1 MEAEKA
7 GSRGPD
13 WNKRCCVGGV
23 LGGDVMVPSRT
34 YYLISQSISAQHEN
48 DHTVLRG
55 GNEGLW
61 LSKSWYGGDWGAARC
76 RLSE

>member
-1 MEAEKA
+1 VEAEKA

-34 YYLISQSISAQHEN
+34 CYLISEGCGAYRRN
-48 DHTVLRG
+48 LHTVLRG

-61 LSKSWYGGDWGAARC
+61 LSKSW
-76 RLSE
+76 

>member
-1 MEAEKA
+1 VEAEKA

-34 YYLISQSISAQHEN
+34 CYLISDSSSAHN
-48 DHTVLRG
+48 II
-55 GNEGLW
+55 
-61 LSKSWYGGDWGAARC
+61 YIPF
-76 RLSE
+76 

>member
-1 MEAEKA
+1 
-7 GSRGPD
+7 
-13 WNKRCCVGGV
+13 
-23 LGGDVMVPSRT
+23 VMVPSRT

>member
-34 YYLISQSISAQHEN
+34 CCLISRSVGAHDRNQ
-48 DHTVLRG
+48 HTVLRG
-55 GNEGLW
+55 GSEGLW
-61 LSKSWYGGDWGAARC
+61 LSKSW
-76 RLSE
+76 

>member
-34 YYLISQSISAQHEN
+34 CYLISESVSAHHGN
-48 DHTVLRG
+48 RPTVLRG
-55 GNEGLW
+55 GGEGLW
-61 LSKSWYGGDWGAARC
+61 LSWSW
-76 RLSE
+76 